1 MLPGPGIYRRL
12 RAAVA
17 LNLRLPSAEGGQR
30 QGFVKPRPQAG
41 NSDKETESVWVSVK
55 SGWKQSENFKKR
67 REGTQAQQGIC
78 KENVSGRGEKLTE
91 SLPVLYLGLVEE
103 SGAGLV

>member
-41 NSDKETESVWVSVK
+41 NSDKETESVWVS
-55 SGWKQSENFKKR
+55 
-67 REGTQAQQGIC
+67 AQQGIC